1 MIKLYI
7 KKGIASV
14 LALLTLATCLSMG
27 SVAFA
32 EDLVAINEQNF
43 PDNAFRGYIT
53 DECDLDGNGYLSVS
67 EISSVKSM
75 WLDAFIENEQVSNLD
90 GIDKF
95 YNLEKLYCADLGLSS
110 LDISKNQKL
119 NTVRASGNNL
129 KTITIGSLPNLTVF
143 DCSEN
148 SITSLDVSGCPQLSD
163 LKANINKIATL
174 DLSKNKELTKLNVF
188 QNELS
193 ELDLSNNTK
202 LVQLRCSSNH
212 IAELDLSANTA
223 LQNIATEAIGNQ
235 WIELPA
241 KVSDNKITVP
251 KTFADSSRVISTT
264 LDTVIQTEEG
274 EDTILAY
281 SNGAFVTDELINISG
296 KLVNANNE
304 VKDGFTYKYNTGND
318 KCDLMTVNTI
328 VNRNMYQVNFYL
340 DETKSVRLGYQLVE
354 TGKSATAPAVPEAS
368 SCKKFVSWSEDFSN
382 VTADMDVYIVWADD
396 HNIIKNINTENGDID
411 IRCTKCDKK
420 TLHFNFNDTYNC
432 FKGDPNYNAE
442 ADLNNDDVVNAKD
455 FAIIVNDY

>member
-43 PDNAFRGYIT
+43 PDKAFRGYIT

-110 LDISKNQKL
+110 LDISKNPKL

-241 KVSDNKITVP
+241 KVSDNTITVP
-251 KTFADSSRVISTT
+251 KTFADSTRVISTT